1 MTKMSIN
8 IGKIKITK
16 ELDRHDGGLTFFKFK
31 QNKVEYYG
39 LSVELL
45 DEREGFLAFSLPKN
59 LDELF
64 DKSNYST
71 VALFD
76 LIKERID
83 EFYFVSFEYEDP
95 ESEVVEYCGTITKE
109 EVIKLYN
116 IK

>member
-1 MTKMSIN
+1 MSLN
-8 IGKIKITK
+8 IGKIRITK
-16 ELDRHDGGLTFFKFK
+16 EIDRYDGGLTFFKFK
-31 QNKVEYYG
+31 QNKTEYYG

-45 DEREGFLAFSLPKN
+45 DEREGFLAFSLSKT

-64 DKSNYST
+64 DKSNYNS

-83 EFYFVSFEYEDP
+83 EFYFVSFEDEDP
-95 ESEVVEYCGTITKE
+95 ESEVIEYCGLLTKE
-109 EVIKLYN
+109 EVIQLYN

>member
-1 MTKMSIN
+1 MSIN

-31 QNKVEYYG
+31 QNKLEYYG

-45 DEREGFLAFSLPKN
+45 DEREGFLAFSLSKN
-59 LDELF
+59 LDELLE
-64 DKSNYST
+64 KSDYNTNSILS
-71 VALFD
+71 LF
-76 LIKERID
+76 KEKID
-83 EFYFVSFEYEDP
+83 EFYFVSFENEDP
-95 ESEVVEYCGTITKE
+95 ESEVIEYCGTITKE

>member
-1 MTKMSIN
+1 MSIN
-8 IGKIKITK
+8 VGKIRITK
-16 ELDRHDGGLTFFKFK
+16 EIDRYDSGLVFFKFK

-45 DEREGFLAFSLPKN
+45 DEREGFLAFSLSKV

-64 DKSNYST
+64 EKSNYNT

-83 EFYFVSFEYEDP
+83 EFYFVSFENEDP
-95 ESEVVEYCGTITKE
+95 ESQIIEYCGAITKE

>member
-1 MTKMSIN
+1 MSIN
-8 IGKIKITK
+8 VGKIRILK
-16 ELDRHDGGLTFFKFK
+16 ELDRHDGGLIFFKFK

-39 LSVELL
+39 LAVELL
-45 DEREGFLAFSLPKN
+45 DEREGFLAFSLSKN

-71 VALFD
+71 NALFN

-95 ESEVVEYCGTITKE
+95 ESEIIEYCGPIEKE
-109 EVIKLYN
+109 EVLKLYN